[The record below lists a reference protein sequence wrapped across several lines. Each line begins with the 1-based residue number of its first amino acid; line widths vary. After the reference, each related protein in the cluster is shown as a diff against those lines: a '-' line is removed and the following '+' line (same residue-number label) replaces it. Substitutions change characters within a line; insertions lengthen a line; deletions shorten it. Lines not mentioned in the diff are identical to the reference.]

1 MIRLQDIKKTYD
13 TGKVKVEALRGVSF
27 EVEPGDFVA
36 IMGAS
41 GSGKSTLL
49 NILGLLD
56 APTTGEYCLDDIAV
70 SGLQQR
76 QYSRIRNQKIGFVFQ
91 GFELLPR
98 LTAFENVELPMIYA
112 GLKKKARKAAVKSSL
127 ERLGLSDR
135 MHHYPHELSGGQNQ
149 RVAIARALANHP
161 AIILADE
168 PTGALDSQTS
178 LEIMDIFQGL
188 HKEGVTIVL
197 VTHELIIS
205 EHAERILHMRD
216 GLLYTDQRVEYPR
229 QARRQMEAK
238 GEEVS
243 THESFGSDNH
253 GLEKPAGS

>member
-27 EVEPGDFVA
+27 EAHEGDFVA

-56 APTTGEYCLDDIAV
+56 VPTAGEYFLDDITV
-70 SGLQQR
+70 SGLQKR
-76 QYSRIRNQKIGFVFQ
+76 QFARIRNQKIGFVFQ
-91 GFELLPR
+91 GFDLLPR

-112 GLKKKARKAAVKSSL
+112 GTKKAQRKAAVISAL
-127 ERLGLSDR
+127 ERLGLGDR
-135 MHHYPHELSGGQNQ
+135 LHHYPNELSGGQNQ

-161 AIILADE
+161 AMILADE
-168 PTGALDSQTS
+168 PTGALDSRTS

-188 HKEGVTIVL
+188 NQEGVTIIL
-197 VTHELIIS
+197 VTHEPLIS
-205 EHAERILHMRD
+205 EHAGRILHMRD
-216 GLLYTDQRVEYPR
+216 GWLYKDQRVECPL
-229 QARRQMEAK
+229 QARMQIEAISK
-238 GEEVS
+238 EVNN
-243 THESFGSDNH
+243 HESSGSVDY
-253 GLEKPAGS
+253 GLEEYSGT